1 MIWNGAKQQTK
12 KWKLG
17 KRKMFS
23 VFVTALL
30 KYTLLLSCW
39 RNTELLLIELKVFTC
54 IVDGMCPQQMGYV
67 VSPGLSVFPVARLQG
82 DAVSGPWGLSDPHLE
97 LHSLL
102 ADALSQAH
110 LIRLHGEVLKSHTN
124 SMTGSLLLTQ
134 SHCWKCFMWF
144 RWGER
149 QDTWL
154 GIHQRFA
161 CSIFTRAH
169 LDVTLPLCKE
179 YEW

>member
-1 MIWNGAKQQTK
+1 
-12 KWKLG
+12 
-17 KRKMFS
+17 
-23 VFVTALL
+23 
-30 KYTLLLSCW
+30 
-39 RNTELLLIELKVFTC
+39 
-54 IVDGMCPQQMGYV
+54 MCPQQMGYV

-82 DAVSGPWGLSDPHLE
+82 DAVSGPRGLSDPHLE

-102 ADALSQAH
+102 ADALSQTH

-134 SHCWKCFMWF
+134 SHCWKCFIWF

-169 LDVTLPLCKE
+169 LDVTLALCKE
-179 YEW
+179 YERYALVICASTSPSGDVVIQKKNTELNRVYRGKRGGR